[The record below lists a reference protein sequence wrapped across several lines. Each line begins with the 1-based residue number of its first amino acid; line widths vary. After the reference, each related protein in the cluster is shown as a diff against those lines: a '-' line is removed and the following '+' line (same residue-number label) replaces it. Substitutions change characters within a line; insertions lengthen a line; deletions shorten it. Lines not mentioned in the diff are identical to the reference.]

1 MTVISSGS
9 YKDYVVNWADI
20 SSSDTSGWTIHNYS
34 RIQPE
39 KFKFDDVEIPYISYE
54 LLNQAVNCTV
64 EFVVV
69 SKDKDDKLES
79 YRIDITNLPNTGI
92 KGDNVFALTSELAKN
107 TELILQDET
116 NHKIL
121 YVGYL
126 KCEVLGIL
134 RYPIAYLLRII
145 E

>member
-1 MTVISSGS
+1 MTVNLSGS

-20 SSSDTSGWTIHNYS
+20 SSSDTSGWTIQSYS

-39 KFKFDDVEIPYISYE
+39 KFNFDDVEVPYISYE
-54 LLNQAVNCTV
+54 ILNQAVNCTV

-69 SKDKDDKLES
+69 SKDKNNKLES
-79 YRIDITNLPNTGI
+79 YRIDVHNIPNMGI
-92 KGDNVFALTSELAKN
+92 KGDNVLALASELAKS

-134 RYPIAYLLRII
+134 KSPLAYLLRII